1 MSGAEAQVKSELH
14 SGLTDFGVF
23 VGIADTIGYSSIKLR
38 QKDVWGVLTR
48 IDGPVCRQKTNR
60 GLRSG
65 RTAVAV
71 FRSILFPQRFDGWLN
86 DLGSSLNIVGTFN
99 LLYNAYVLAAAG
111 VGHVLAL
118 GGIINPT
125 PASGLV
131 WLPFYPRLECDIV
144 VAWDRFRR
152 LSPAA
157 ERLIT
162 LLKEEESL
170 RPTI

>member
-1 MSGAEAQVKSELH
+1 MLCSEQ
-14 SGLTDFGVF
+14 SF
-23 VGIADTIGYSSIKLR
+23 SR
-38 QKDVWGVLTR
+38 
-48 IDGPVCRQKTNR
+48 NE
-60 GLRSG
+60 
-65 RTAVAV
+65 
-71 FRSILFPQRFDGWLN
+71 FDGWLN

-131 WLPFYPRLECDIV
+131 WLPLYPRLECDIV